1 MTLSIQKLNP
11 RATLPTYGTE
21 GAAGADLY
29 ALLDAPVTIAP
40 GATVLIHTGLAIAVP
55 DGYAGLIYPR
65 SGMASKKGLAPANKV
80 GVVDSD
86 YRGEVMVALHNHGE
100 VAQTVTDGERVA
112 QLVIAPVLRVEFV
125 ECESLDDTARGAG
138 GFGST
143 GMGEVNPQ
151 PQEGSVPQEES
162 QPEEEIPSAPTE
174 EAAPTEETAAEEP
187 TTEEAEPV
195 DTTDEETK
203 EEEKKDLS
211 PEALTAKALAYF
223 HGMGAPFDRKE
234 AVKLLRKAAEQGE
247 TVARARLA
255 YLDCI
260 GDEVAGIPQNV
271 EKGSAIL
278 TELFPVLRMM
288 AKDNPEAALLL
299 GNMMT
304 DGYGTHKNPRR
315 AFEYYYT
322 AAEQGHAPAA
332 NAMGQCYHAGVGVSA
347 DVVRSVACFRRA
359 AEAGF
364 APGQFNYGVS
374 CFNGRGIRQDKVEAA
389 KWYTLAA
396 EQGYAPAEFVLG
408 KHYFQ
413 IMNGV
418 ENDRQKGL
426 QWLTRSAEQGYM
438 KAIIYLADIYH
449 HAGSAEGDRR
459 AAHWYSVAAK
469 RGEAYA
475 LYQLSCYAA
484 VGRGGVKRDPAAS
497 ETLLR
502 RAAALGDREA
512 IRKWNTLYGEDDN

>member
-1 MTLSIQKLNP
+1 MKLQIKKLNP
-11 RATLPTYGTE
+11 RATLPTYGTS

-40 GATVLIHTGLAIAVP
+40 HETLLIHTGLAIAVP
-55 DGYAGLIYPR
+55 EGYAGLIYPR
-65 SGMASKKGLAPANKV
+65 SGMASKRGLAPANKV

-86 YRGEVMVALHNHGE
+86 YRGEVMVALHNHGD

-112 QLVIAPVLRVEFV
+112 QLVIAPVLQVAFEEVED
-125 ECESLDDTARGAG
+125 LDDTARGAG

-143 GMGEVNPQ
+143 GMGATLEAPA
-151 PQEGSVPQEES
+151 PQEA
-162 QPEEEIPSAPTE
+162 PEAIE
-174 EAAPTEETAAEEP
+174 EATEDSAEETPLEVATEAVEEVAEETTP
-187 TTEEAEPV
+187 EATTEEH
-195 DTTDEETK
+195 T
-203 EEEKKDLS
+203 DLS
-211 PEALTAKALAYF
+211 PEALTEQALAYF
-223 HGMGAPFDRKE
+223 HGMGVPFNRKE
-234 AVKLLRKAAEQGE
+234 AVRLLRLAAERGE
-247 TVARARLA
+247 TLARARLA
-255 YLDCI
+255 YLTCI
-260 GDEVAGIPQNV
+260 GDEVAGIAQD
-271 EKGSAIL
+271 EAAGSAIL
-278 TELFPVLRMM
+278 TELFSVLKIM
-288 AKDNPEAALLL
+288 AKDNLEAMLLL

-315 AFEYYYT
+315 GFEYYYT
-322 AAEQGHAPAA
+322 AAEKGYAPAA
-332 NAMGQCYHAGVGVSA
+332 NAMGQCYNAGIGISA
-347 DVVRSVACFRRA
+347 DVVRSVACFHMS

-389 KWYTLAA
+389 KWYALAA

-418 ENDRQKGL
+418 ENDREKGL
-426 QWLTRSAEQGYM
+426 EWLTRSAEQGYM

-449 HAGSAEGDRR
+449 HAGTKEGDRR
-459 AAHWYSVAAK
+459 AAKWYSVAAK

-484 VGRGGVKRDPAAS
+484 VGRGGIKRDPAAS

-502 RAAALGDREA
+502 RAAKLGDREA
-512 IRKWNTLYGEDDN
+512 IRKWNTLYGEDN

>member
-1 MTLSIQKLNP
+1 MKLQIKKLNS
-11 RATLPTYGTE
+11 RATLPTYGTS

-40 GATVLIHTGLAIAVP
+40 HETLLIHTGLAIAVP
-55 DGYAGLIYPR
+55 EGYAGLIYPR
-65 SGMASKKGLAPANKV
+65 SGMASKRGLAPANKV

-86 YRGEVMVALHNHGE
+86 YRGEVMVALHNHGD
-100 VAQTVTDGERVA
+100 VAQTITDGERVA
-112 QLVIAPVLRVEFV
+112 QLVITPVLQVAFDEVE
-125 ECESLDDTARGAG
+125 ELDNTTRGAG

-143 GMGEVNPQ
+143 GMGATIEAP
-151 PQEGSVPQEES
+151 
-162 QPEEEIPSAPTE
+162 APTE
-174 EAAPTEETAAEEP
+174 APVEVEEAPEETTEEP
-187 TTEEAEPV
+187 TPNEEATEIMVEEVTEEVAPE
-195 DTTDEETK
+195 TADEESSLT
-203 EEEKKDLS
+203 
-211 PEALTAKALAYF
+211 PEALTERALAYF
-223 HGMGAPFDRKE
+223 HGMGVPFNRKE
-234 AVKLLRKAAEQGE
+234 AVRLLRLAAERGE
-247 TVARARLA
+247 TLARARLA
-255 YLDCI
+255 YLSCI
-260 GDEVAGIPQNV
+260 GDEVAGIRQDV

-278 TELFPVLRMM
+278 AEVFPVLKMM
-288 AKDNPEAALLL
+288 AKDNLEAMLLL
-299 GNMMT
+299 GNMMA
-304 DGYGTHKNPRR
+304 DGYGTHRNPRR
-315 AFEYYYT
+315 GFEYYYT
-322 AAEQGHAPAA
+322 AAEKGYAPAA
-332 NAMGQCYHAGVGVSA
+332 NAMGQCYNAGIGVSA
-347 DVVRSVACFRRA
+347 DVVRSVACFHMA

-418 ENDRQKGL
+418 ENDREKGL
-426 QWLTRSAEQGYM
+426 EWLTRSAEQGYM

-449 HAGSAEGDRR
+449 HAGTKEGDRR
-459 AAHWYSVAAK
+459 AAGWYSVAAK

-484 VGRGGVKRDPAAS
+484 VGRGGIKRDPAAS

-502 RAAALGDREA
+502 RAASLGDREA
-512 IRKWNTLYGEDDN
+512 IRKWQTLYGEENN